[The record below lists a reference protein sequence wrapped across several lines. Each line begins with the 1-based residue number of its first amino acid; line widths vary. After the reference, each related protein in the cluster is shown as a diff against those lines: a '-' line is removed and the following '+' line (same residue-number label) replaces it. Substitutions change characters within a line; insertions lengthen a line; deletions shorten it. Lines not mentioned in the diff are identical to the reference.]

1 MTCPQPENRNAALPD
16 LKREDRIPSIQDG
29 SDQLPQEEVDMKWEK
44 LTTSNIVTLVGGIG
58 AVVVSLT
65 LGFFIN
71 DSLKADLR

>member
-1 MTCPQPENRNAALPD
+1 
-16 LKREDRIPSIQDG
+16 
-29 SDQLPQEEVDMKWEK
+29 MKWEK